1 MTNTLSHAKEM
12 RRAPTDAERQ
22 LWSRLR
28 AKRLNGWKFRRQQP
42 IGPYIADFACLDA
55 RLIVEVDG
63 SQHADSARDAARDDW
78 LGAQGFRIMRF
89 WNNEVLENED
99 GVLVTILAA
108 LEPPLPNPS
117 PQPLSRKGRGAM
129 IDRANISS
137 PLAGVEGARARQRV
151 GRRGGEAL

>member
-1 MTNTLSHAKEM
+1 MVEAPKLSFPFAGEEEARARQRVGRGGGMTHTLSHAKEM
-12 RRAPTDAERQ
+12 RHAPTDAERQ

-28 AKRLNGWKFRRQQP
+28 ATRLSGWKFRRQQP
-42 IGPYIADFACLDA
+42 IGPYIADFACLEA

-63 SQHADSARDAARDDW
+63 SQHADSARDAARDEW

-117 PQPLSRKGRGAM
+117 PARGE
-129 IDRANISS
+129 R
-137 PLAGVEGARARQRV
+137 L
-151 GRRGGEAL
+151 

>member
-1 MTNTLSHAKEM
+1 MVEAPKLSSPLTGEEGARTHQRVGRRGGMTNTLSHAKEM
-12 RRAPTDAERQ
+12 RHAPTDAERQ

-42 IGPYIADFACLDA
+42 IGPYIADFACLEA

-63 SQHADSARDAARDDW
+63 SQHADSARDAARDEW

-117 PQPLSRKGRGAM
+117 PTRG
-129 IDRANISS
+129 
-137 PLAGVEGARARQRV
+137 EG
-151 GRRGGEAL
+151 L